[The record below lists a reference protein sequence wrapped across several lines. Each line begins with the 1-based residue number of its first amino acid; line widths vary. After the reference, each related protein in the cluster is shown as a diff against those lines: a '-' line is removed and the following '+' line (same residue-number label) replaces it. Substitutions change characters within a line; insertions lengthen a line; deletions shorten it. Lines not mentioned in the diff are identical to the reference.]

1 MPAIRSP
8 ICTVEG
14 HVDHGKTSILDR
26 IRGTSVV
33 TGEAGKIT
41 QAIGASI
48 IPIST
53 IQKTCGHLLQT
64 LKMQFTIP
72 GLLFID
78 TPGHAA
84 FTALR
89 KRGGNLA
96 DIAVVVID
104 INEGIMPQTKEA
116 IEILKSYK
124 TPFIVAANKI
134 DLIPGFQHKEG
145 KPILQA
151 IQEQDPKVIT
161 QIETKLYE
169 LVGKIH
175 EMGFESERFD
185 RVQDYTKQIALVPT
199 SAATGDGIPELLMV
213 ITGLAQKYL
222 EEYLKCDTEGQAK
235 GIILEVKEEKGLGTT
250 IDVILYD
257 GNLKRNDTIVIGSL
271 TQPIITKIRAM
282 LEPSPLAEMREQK
295 TKFKPVQQATAATG
309 VKIAAPGLENTT
321 AGMPLLSSTQETLE
335 QAKSEV
341 QKEVEEVL
349 IETDKSGIIVKA
361 DTLGSLEAVDKLLK
375 EKGITIRKATIGNI
389 TKKDISEAESIYE
402 ENPFKSVILGFNV
415 NISPDALEIAK
426 TTNAKILTNTVIYK
440 LIEDFEKWQEQEKKK
455 QEAKKLEVLIRPCK
469 IKMLGKG
476 YIFRQNNPAVFGVD
490 VLEGTLKAG
499 TPLMKTDG
507 TILKPVKSIQ
517 SEQETIEKAE
527 KGKQVAVSVP
537 GITIGRQI
545 GEEDI
550 LLSDIPEEHF
560 RKLKELKQY
569 LSKPEIALLK
579 EIAEIKR
586 KQNPVWGI

>member
-14 HVDHGKTSILDR
+14 HVDHGKTSILDQ

-33 TGEAGKIT
+33 RGEAGAIT

-48 IPIST
+48 IPLSI
-53 IQKTCGHLLQT
+53 IQKTCGELLKK
-64 LKMQFTIP
+64 LNMQFTIP

-96 DIAVVVID
+96 DIAIVVID

-124 TPFIVAANKI
+124 TPFIIAANKI
-134 DLIPGFQHKEG
+134 DITGLKNPTN

-151 IQEQDPKVIT
+151 IEEQDPNTKAK
-161 QIETKLYE
+161 IETKLYE
-169 LVGKIH
+169 LVGKLH
-175 EMGFESERFD
+175 EMGFQSERFD
-185 RVQDYTKQIALVPT
+185 RVQDYTKQIAIVPT
-199 SAATGDGIPELLMV
+199 SAQTGDGIPELLMV
-213 ITGLAQKYL
+213 ITGLAQRYL
-222 EEYLKCDTEGQAK
+222 EECLKCDAEGQGK

-271 TQPIITKIRAM
+271 TDPIVTKVRAL
-282 LEPSPLAEMREQK
+282 LEPIPLAEMREKK
-295 TKFKPVQQATAATG
+295 TKFKPVQTATAATG
-309 VKIAAPGLENTT
+309 VKISAPGLENTT
-321 AGMPLLSSTQETLE
+321 AGMPLLSAKPETIE
-335 QAKSEV
+335 QAKQEV

-349 IETDKSGIIVKA
+349 IETDKNGIIVKA

-375 EKGITIRKATIGNI
+375 EKNITIRKAIIGNI
-389 TKKDISEAESIYE
+389 TKKDISEAESVYE
-402 ENPFKSVILGFNV
+402 EDPFKAVILGFNID
-415 NISPDALEIAK
+415 ISPDAEDIAK
-426 TTNAKILTNTVIYK
+426 TTKAKIITNAVIYK
-440 LIEDFEKWQEQEKKK
+440 LIEDFEKWQDQERKK
-455 QEAKKLEVLIRPCK
+455 QEAKKLDILTRPCRL
-469 IKMLGKG
+469 KMLGKG
-476 YIFRQNNPAVFGVD
+476 YIFRQSNPAVFGVE
-490 VLEGTLKAG
+490 VLQGELKAG
-499 TPLMKTDG
+499 TSLMKPDG
-507 TILKPVKSIQ
+507 TMLKSVKSIQ
-517 SEQETIEKAE
+517 LEQETIEKAE

-545 GEEDI
+545 GEEEI
-550 LLSDIPEEHF
+550 LLSDIPEEDF

-569 LSKPEIALLK
+569 LSKEEIELLK

-586 KQNPVWGI
+586 KHNPVWGV

>member
-26 IRGTSVV
+26 IRGTSVIK
-33 TGEAGKIT
+33 GEAGAIT

-48 IPIST
+48 IPLSV
-53 IQKTCGHLLQT
+53 IQRICGELLKK
-64 LKMQFTIP
+64 LNMKFTIP

-96 DIAVVVID
+96 DIAIVVID
-104 INEGIMPQTKEA
+104 INEGIMPQTQEA

-124 TPFIVAANKI
+124 TPFIIAANKI
-134 DLIPGFQHKEG
+134 DLAGLKNPNNKS
-145 KPILQA
+145 ILQA
-151 IQEQDPKVIT
+151 IEEQEPNTKAK
-161 QIETKLYE
+161 IETKLYE
-169 LVGKIH
+169 LVGKLH
-175 EMGFESERFD
+175 ELGFQAERFD
-185 RVQDYTKQIALVPT
+185 RVQDYTKQIAIVPT
-199 SAATGDGIPELLMV
+199 SAQTGDGIPELVMV

-222 EEYLKCDTEGQAK
+222 EECLKCDTSGQAK

-257 GNLKRNDTIVIGSL
+257 GTLKKNDTIVIGSL
-271 TQPIITKIRAM
+271 TQPIVSKVRAL
-282 LEPSPLAEMREQK
+282 LEPAPLAEMREK
-295 TKFKPVQQATAATG
+295 RTKFNPVKEAVAATG
-309 VKIAAPGLENTT
+309 VKIAAPELENIT
-321 AGMPLLSSTQETLE
+321 AGMPILAATPETIE
-335 QAKSEV
+335 QAKKEV

-349 IETDKSGIIVKA
+349 IETDTKGIIVKA

-375 EKGITIRKATIGNI
+375 EKNITIRKASIGNI
-389 TKKDISEAESIYE
+389 SKKDISEAESIYE
-402 ENPFKSVILGFNV
+402 QDPFKSVILGFNV
-415 NISPDALEIAK
+415 NISPDALDAAK
-426 TTNAKILTNTVIYK
+426 TTKAKILTNAVIYK
-440 LIEDFEKWQEQEKKK
+440 LIEDFEKWQEQERKA
-455 QEAKKLEVLIRPCK
+455 QEAKKLDVLTRPCK

-476 YIFRQNNPAVFGVD
+476 YIFRQNNPAVFGVE
-490 VLEGTLKAG
+490 VLEGELKSG

-507 TILKPVKSIQ
+507 TILNQVKSMQ
-517 SEQETIEKAE
+517 LEQETIEKAE
-527 KGKQVAVSVP
+527 KGKQVAISVP

-545 GEEDI
+545 GEEDVLI
-550 LLSDIPEEHF
+550 SDIPEEDF

-569 LSKPEIALLK
+569 LSKAEIELLK

-586 KQNPVWGI
+586 KQNPVWGV

>member
-26 IRGTSVV
+26 IRGTSV
-33 TGEAGKIT
+33 TKGEAGAIT

-48 IPIST
+48 IPLSV
-53 IQKTCGHLLQT
+53 IQKICGELLKK
-64 LKMQFTIP
+64 LNMKFTIP

-104 INEGIMPQTKEA
+104 INEGIMPQTQEA

-124 TPFIVAANKI
+124 TPFIIAANKI
-134 DLIPGFQHKEG
+134 DLAGLKNPNNKS
-145 KPILQA
+145 ILQA
-151 IQEQDPKVIT
+151 IEEQEPNTKAK
-161 QIETKLYE
+161 IETKLYE
-169 LVGKIH
+169 LVGKLH
-175 EMGFESERFD
+175 ELGFQSERFD
-185 RVQDYTKQIALVPT
+185 RVQDYTKQIAIVPT
-199 SAATGDGIPELLMV
+199 SAQTGDGITELLMV
-213 ITGLAQKYL
+213 ITGLAQRYL
-222 EEYLKCDTEGQAK
+222 EEGLKCDTSGQAK

-257 GNLKRNDTIVIGSL
+257 GTLRRNDQIVIGSL
-271 TQPIITKIRAM
+271 TEPIVSKVRAL
-282 LEPSPLAEMREQK
+282 LEPAPLAEMRDKK
-295 TKFKPVQQATAATG
+295 TKFKPVKEAIAATG
-309 VKIAAPGLENTT
+309 VKIAAPELENTT
-321 AGMPLLSSTQETLE
+321 AGMPILSATQENLE
-335 QAKSEV
+335 QAKQEV

-349 IETDKSGIIVKA
+349 IETEIDGIIVKA

-375 EKGITIRKATIGNI
+375 EKNIQIRKATIGNI
-389 TKKDISEAESIYE
+389 SKKDIAEAESIYE
-402 ENPFKSVILGFNV
+402 KDPFKSVILGFNID
-415 NISPDALEIAK
+415 ISPDAEDISK
-426 TTNAKILTNTVIYK
+426 TTKAKIITNAVIYK
-440 LIEDFEKWQEQEKKK
+440 LIEDFEKWQEQERKA
-455 QEAKKLEVLIRPCK
+455 QEAKKLEALTRPCK

-476 YIFRQNNPAVFGVD
+476 YIFRQNNPAVFGVE
-490 VLEGTLKAG
+490 VLAGEIKTG
-499 TPLMKTDG
+499 TPLMKPDG

-517 SEQETIEKAE
+517 LEQETIEKAE
-527 KGKQVAVSVP
+527 KGKQVAISVH
-537 GITIGRQI
+537 GITIGRQL

-550 LLSDIPEEHF
+550 LLSDIPEEDF

-569 LSKPEIALLK
+569 LSKEEVGLLK

-586 KQNPVWGI
+586 KQNPVWGV

>member
-48 IPIST
+48 IPLST
-53 IQKTCGHLLQT
+53 IQKTCGPLLQA

-134 DLIPGFQHKEG
+134 DLIPGFKHKEG
-145 KPILQA
+145 KPILQT

-185 RVQDYTKQIALVPT
+185 RVENHTKQIALVPT
-199 SAATGDGIPELLMV
+199 SAVTGDGIPELLMV

-222 EEYLKCDTEGQAK
+222 EECLKCDTEGQAK

-257 GNLKRNDTIVIGSL
+257 GNLKKNDTIVIGSL
-271 TQPIITKIRAM
+271 TQPIVTKVRAL
-282 LEPSPLAEMREQK
+282 LEPAPLAEIREKK
-295 TKFKPVQQATAATG
+295 TKFKPVQRVTAATG
-309 VKIAAPGLENTT
+309 VKISAPELENTT
-321 AGMPLLSSTQETLE
+321 AGMPLLSATPETLE
-335 QAKSEV
+335 KAKAEV

-349 IETDKSGIIVKA
+349 IETDKSGVIVKA

-375 EKGITIRKATIGNI
+375 EKQITIRKASIGNVS
-389 TKKDISEAESIYE
+389 KKDISEAESIYE
-402 ENPFKSVILGFNV
+402 KDP
-415 NISPDALEIAK
+415 
-426 TTNAKILTNTVIYK
+426 
-440 LIEDFEKWQEQEKKK
+440 
-455 QEAKKLEVLIRPCK
+455 
-469 IKMLGKG
+469 
-476 YIFRQNNPAVFGVD
+476 
-490 VLEGTLKAG
+490 LK
-499 TPLMKTDG
+499 
-507 TILKPVKSIQ
+507 
-517 SEQETIEKAE
+517 
-527 KGKQVAVSVP
+527 
-537 GITIGRQI
+537 
-545 GEEDI
+545 
-550 LLSDIPEEHF
+550 
-560 RKLKELKQY
+560 
-569 LSKPEIALLK
+569 
-579 EIAEIKR
+579 
-586 KQNPVWGI
+586 

>member
-8 ICTVEG
+8 ICTIEG

-33 TGEAGKIT
+33 AGEAGKIT

-48 IPIST
+48 IPLST
-53 IQKTCGHLLQT
+53 IQKICGPLLKT

-104 INEGIMPQTKEA
+104 INEGVMPQTQEA

-124 TPFIVAANKI
+124 TPFIIAANKI
-134 DLIPGFQHKEG
+134 DLAGLRNQDK
-145 KPILQA
+145 KPVLQA
-151 IQEQDPKVIT
+151 IEEQDPNTKAK
-161 QIETKLYE
+161 IETKLYE
-169 LVGKIH
+169 LVGKLH
-175 EMGFESERFD
+175 EMGFQSERFD
-185 RVQDYTKQIALVPT
+185 RVKDYTKQIAIVPT
-199 SAATGDGIPELLMV
+199 SAQTGDGIPELLMV

-222 EEYLKCDTEGQAK
+222 EEHLRYNVAGQAK

-257 GNLKRNDTIVIGSL
+257 GTLKRNDIIVIGSL
-271 TQPIITKIRAM
+271 TEPVVTKVRAL
-282 LEPSPLAEMREQK
+282 LEPAPLAEMREKK
-295 TKFKPVQQATAATG
+295 TKFRPVQTVTAATG
-309 VKIAAPGLENTT
+309 VKISAPGLEEAT
-321 AGMPLLSSTQETLE
+321 AGMPILSAAQENLE
-335 QAKSEV
+335 QAKQEV

-349 IETDKSGIIVKA
+349 IETDRSGIIVKA

-375 EKGITIRKATIGNI
+375 EKNITIRKATIGNI
-389 TKKDISEAESIYE
+389 TKKDIAEAESIHE
-402 ENPFKSVILGFNV
+402 EDPFKSVILGFNV
-415 NISPDALEIAK
+415 HISPDALETAK
-426 TTNAKILTNTVIYK
+426 TTKAKILTNAVIYR
-440 LIEDFEKWQEQEKKK
+440 LIEDFEKWQEQERKK
-455 QEAKKLEVLIRPCK
+455 QEAKKLDVLARPCK
-469 IKMLGKG
+469 LKMLGKG
-476 YIFRQNNPAVFGVD
+476 YIFRQNNPAVFGVE
-490 VLEGTLKAG
+490 VLQGELKAG
-499 TPLMKTDG
+499 TPLMKPDG
-507 TILKPVKSIQ
+507 TVLKPVKSIQ
-517 SEQETIEKAE
+517 LEQETIEKAE
-527 KGKQVAVSVP
+527 KGKQVAIAVQ
-537 GITIGRQI
+537 GITVGRQI

-550 LLSDIPEEHF
+550 LISDIPEEDF
-560 RKLKELKQY
+560 RKLKELKKY
-569 LSKPEIALLK
+569 LSKEEIGLLK

-586 KQNPVWGI
+586 RQNPVWGV

>member
-26 IRGTSVV
+26 IRGSRVAK
-33 TGEAGKIT
+33 GEAGAIT

-48 IPIST
+48 VPLSM
-53 IQKTCGHLLQT
+53 IQKICGPLLKT

-104 INEGIMPQTKEA
+104 INEGVMPQTEEA

-134 DLIPGFQHKEG
+134 DLIPGFKQKN
-145 KPILQA
+145 KPILQT
-151 IQEQDPKVIT
+151 IEEQDPNTKAK
-161 QIETKLYE
+161 IETKLYE
-169 LVGKIH
+169 LVGRLH
-175 EMGFESERFD
+175 ELGLQSERFD
-185 RVQDYTKQIALVPT
+185 RVQDYTKQIAIVPT
-199 SAATGDGIPELLMV
+199 SAHSGDGIPELLMV

-222 EEYLKCDTEGQAK
+222 EECLKCDTKGQAK
-235 GIILEVKEEKGLGTT
+235 GIILEVKEEKGMGTT

-257 GNLKRNDTIVIGSL
+257 GNLKRNDTVVIGSL
-271 TQPIITKIRAM
+271 TEPVVTKIRAL
-282 LEPSPLAEMREQK
+282 LEPAPLAEMREKK
-295 TKFKPVQQATAATG
+295 TKFKTIQQATAATG
-309 VKIAAPGLENTT
+309 VKISAPDLENTT
-321 AGMPLLSSTQETLE
+321 AGMPLLSATKENLE
-335 QAKSEV
+335 QAKQEV

-349 IETDKSGIIVKA
+349 IETEKSGIIVKA

-375 EKGITIRKATIGNI
+375 EKNITIRKATIGNI
-389 TKKDISEAESIYE
+389 SKKDITEAESVYE
-402 ENPFKSVILGFNV
+402 EDPFKAVILGFNID
-415 NISPDALEIAK
+415 ISPDAEDSAK
-426 TTNAKILTNTVIYK
+426 TTKTKIITNAVIYK
-440 LIEDFEKWQEQEKKK
+440 LIEDFEKWQEQERKA
-455 QEAKKLEVLIRPCK
+455 QEAKKLDVLTRPCK
-469 IKMLGKG
+469 LKMLGKG

-490 VLEGTLKAG
+490 VLQGELKTG
-499 TPLMKTDG
+499 TPLMKPDG

-517 SEQETIEKAE
+517 SEQENIEKAE
-527 KGKQVAVSVP
+527 KGKQVAISVP

-550 LLSDIPEEHF
+550 LISDIPEEEF
-560 RKLKELKQY
+560 RKLKELKKY
-569 LSKPEIALLK
+569 LSKEEIELLK

-586 KQNPVWGI
+586 KQNPVWGV

>member
-48 IPIST
+48 IPLST
-53 IQKTCGHLLQT
+53 IQKICGHLLKT

-78 TPGHAA
+78 TPGHSA

-104 INEGIMPQTKEA
+104 INEGIMPQTQEA

-124 TPFIVAANKI
+124 TPFIIAANKI
-134 DLIPGFQHKEG
+134 DLIKGFKHTEG
-145 KPILQA
+145 KSVLELINS
-151 IQEQDPKVIT
+151 QELNVKAQV
-161 QIETKLYE
+161 ETKLYE
-169 LVGKIH
+169 LIGKIH
-175 EMGFESERFD
+175 ELGFESERFD
-185 RVQDYTKQIALVPT
+185 RVQNYTQQIAIVPT
-199 SAATGDGIPELLMV
+199 SAVTGDGIPELLMV

-222 EEYLKCDTEGQAK
+222 EECLRCDTSRQGK

-257 GNLKRNDTIVIGSL
+257 GNLKRNDTIVIGGL
-271 TQPIITKIRAM
+271 TEPIVTKIRAL
-282 LEPSPLAEMREQK
+282 LEPAPLAEMREQK
-295 TKFKPVQQATAATG
+295 TRFKPSQQANAATG
-309 VKIAAPGLENTT
+309 VKIAAPGLENAV
-321 AGMPLLSSTQETLE
+321 AGMPLVSATTDTLE
-335 QAKSEV
+335 QAKEEV

-349 IETDKSGIIVKA
+349 IETGTEGIIIKA
-361 DTLGSLEAVDKLLK
+361 DTLGSLEAVVKLLK
-375 EKGITIRKATIGNI
+375 EKNIVVRKASIGNI
-389 TKKDISEAESIYE
+389 TKKDIAEAESVYKKDV
-402 ENPFKSVILGFNV
+402 FKSVILGFNIHV
-415 NISPDALEIAK
+415 SPDALELAK
-426 TTNAKILTNTVIYK
+426 KTKAKILTNAVIYR
-440 LIEDFEKWQEQEKKK
+440 LLEDFEKWQEEERKR
-455 QEAKKLEVLIRPCK
+455 QEAKKLDLLIKPCK
-469 IKMLGKG
+469 LRMLGKG

-490 VLEGTLKAG
+490 VLAGELKAG
-499 TPLMKTDG
+499 TPLMKPDG

-527 KGKQVAVSVP
+527 KGKQVAVSID

-545 GEEDI
+545 GEEDTLI
-550 LLSDIPEEHF
+550 SDIPEEHF

-569 LSKPEIALLK
+569 LSKEEIALLK

-586 KQNPVWGI
+586 KHNPVWGV